1 MCQSGVFKVEFR
13 KTKTKGMG
21 LAHHNKHK
29 LPGEP
34 IKTRSKF
41 NTCNQGQAQE
51 IACDQVSFGFG
62 VTSDWSRTQWREFFN
77 QSQREYPHDTDLSW
91 NETDQ

>member
-1 MCQSGVFKVEFR
+1 
-13 KTKTKGMG
+13 MG

-34 IKTRSKF
+34 IKTRSKS

-62 VTSDWSRTQWREFFN
+62 VTSDWSRT
-77 QSQREYPHDTDLSW
+77 
-91 NETDQ
+91 